1 MTQPPARPSRRT
13 GAPTGPLSPEDLGAL
28 GQFVSRD
35 GVWYFEPTPA
45 PASERRVGTHPL
57 A

>member
-1 MTQPPARPSRRT
+1 MTHQPARPPRRT
-13 GAPTGPLSPEDLGAL
+13 GSPTGPLSPEDLGAL

-35 GVWYFEPTPA
+35 GVWYLEPAPT
-45 PASERRVGTHPL
+45 PASERRAGTHPL